1 MASNPVFNRFEKE
14 LSEGRYAGFGQ
25 QGQGQPQQGMP
36 SQPQFGQQGGPQG
49 QPQWGQQPQ
58 QGAGMGAAWGA
69 QDQLSNQQ
77 LEQMYN
83 AGTATPQQTGRMT
96 LDDVVMKT
104 LGLFAIVLVVGA
116 GAWFAAAQ
124 SQSMGVGL
132 WGVGLVGTLVLGLV
146 IAFKKTI
153 SVPLIVLYAALEG
166 LFVGAIS
173 QNFSSIDGY
182 EGIVPQAVLATVCVF
197 AGMFIGWKVGFIKVT
212 ARSRKIFG
220 MMLIGYVLFAL
231 VNLVL
236 SLTGVFSEPFGLG
249 GSGPLGIG
257 ISIFAVGLA
266 SYSLAVD
273 FDSIERGVQAGLPQK
288 YSWLMAHGLIV
299 SVVWLYLEIL
309 RLLARLRD

>member
-1 MASNPVFNRFEKE
+1 MASNPVFNRFEKD

-25 QGQGQPQQGMP
+25 RGQQSPQDDRPGMP
-36 SQPQFGQQGGPQG
+36 A
-49 QPQWGQQPQ
+49 QPQWGQPGPQ
-58 QGAGMGAAWGA
+58 QQTGTAGAWGA
-69 QDQLSNQQ
+69 GQQQLSNEQ
-77 LEQMYN
+77 LEQMYS

-104 LGLFAIVLVVGA
+104 LGLFALVVVVGA
-116 GAWFAAAQ
+116 GAWAVAAQ
-124 SQSMGVGL
+124 SQSAGTGL

-173 QNFSSIDGY
+173 QAFESAWPGV
-182 EGIVPQAVLATVCVF
+182 VPQAVVATACVF
-197 AGMFIGWKVGFIKVT
+197 AGMFAGWKFGIIKVT
-212 ARSRKIFG
+212 ERSRRIFG
-220 MMLIGYVLFAL
+220 FALIGYVLFAL

-236 SLTGVFSEPFGLG
+236 TMVGVFPSPFGAG
-249 GSGPLGIG
+249 GSGWLGIG
-257 ISIFAVGLA
+257 ISIFAIGLA
-266 SYSLAVD
+266 SYSLAID
-273 FDSIERGVQAGLPQK
+273 FDTIDRGVQAGLPEK